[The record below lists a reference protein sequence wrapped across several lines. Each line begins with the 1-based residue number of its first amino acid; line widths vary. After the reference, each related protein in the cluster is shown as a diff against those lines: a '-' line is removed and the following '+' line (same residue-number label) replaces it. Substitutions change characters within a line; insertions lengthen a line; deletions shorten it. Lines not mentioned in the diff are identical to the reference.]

1 MARKALMLGATSAI
15 AQETA
20 KLLASDGDRLY
31 LVARDAERLEIVA
44 RDLEIRS
51 GLPVG
56 RLVADL
62 DDSGRHPAI
71 VDEAT
76 QVLDGL
82 DTVIVAHGVLG
93 DAERCRASFA
103 AAEQVLRTNFLSAV
117 SILTLVAERFEKQGS
132 GTIVGISSVAGDR
145 ARQSNYVYGTSKGA
159 LSLFLQGLRNR
170 LHGCGV
176 RVVTLKPGFVATPMT
191 AHLKQGVL
199 FASPE
204 SVARGIRRAIRR
216 GSDVVYLPWFWRI
229 IMLIIRLIPES
240 IFKRLKM

>member
-1 MARKALMLGATSAI
+1 MPRKVLILGATSAI
-15 AQETA
+15 AQETS
-20 KLLASDGDRLY
+20 KLLAGDGDRLF
-31 LVARDAERLEIVA
+31 LVARDAEHLEIVA
-44 RDLEIRS
+44 GDLEIRS

-62 DDSGRHPAI
+62 NDTERHAAI
-71 VDEAT
+71 VDEAAHT
-76 QVLDGL
+76 LDGL

-93 DAERCRASFA
+93 DQQRCQASFA

-117 SILTLVAERFEKQGS
+117 SILTLVAERFEAQGS

-170 LHGCGV
+170 LHGRGV

-191 AHLKQGVL
+191 AHLDQGAL

-216 GSDVVYLPWFWRI
+216 SGGVVYLPWFWRI
-229 IMLIIRLIPES
+229 IMLIIRLIPEP
-240 IFKRLKM
+240 IFKRMKL